1 MLTDDQ
7 RIEARHKLAA
17 GRVLAY
23 RKMPYYT
30 RALIAIETFEREGM
44 GTFGVD
50 KFWRLYYDP
59 VKCLEWTTEEISA
72 VWLHEVNH
80 LIRDHNKRFEALEG
94 VGHDQEMFNAAAD
107 AAINTDL
114 KKQGV
119 ILPNP
124 EVRVYVE
131 SKLSPSWKKG
141 MTAEQ
146 MYWAVYGKGKG
157 KKQEEAGKGTPE
169 PPQSS
174 DEKDEEE
181 GEDPFAGLPDARDT
195 SEESESDSQDDAE
208 GENEEESSEDPEGSQ
223 NGSDDSNEDSDGD
236 SESSEKGSEEGGESP
251 QSDSSDE
258 SGEESSEDSE
268 GPQNDSDG
276 SEESEEDSENSES
289 GGEGSD
295 AEDSEGSS
303 EDSESGEEGQEGSE
317 SGEEGEQA
325 DGEQNEPATKPQP
338 ESDCGSCAGGES
350 REYEDKTGD
359 RAMERSSADFL
370 RKKVSEDIVDYDRSN
385 PGVIPGD
392 VVRDAKHVL
401 EPQVDW
407 RDEFIA
413 LCRRL
418 IGNQRGYQDY
428 TYARPSRR
436 TGTTNV
442 ILPSMKSPNPPQIAA
457 VLDTSGSMREGHEI
471 AAALGELEDL
481 VNRFGRL
488 SPQGGVHIVNCDVGA
503 TVELVRDLRNFE
515 IVGGG
520 GTDMRVG
527 IKCAAEIKP
536 RMNIIIT
543 ITDGMTPWPDKKPQE
558 NLTAHY
564 IALITQDNRRGW
576 GTSNIAKNVPE
587 WMHCIEVKISDRRRP
602 R

>member
-94 VGHDQEMFNAAAD
+94 VGHNQEMFNSAAD

-146 MYWAVYGKGKG
+146 MYWAVYGKGK
-157 KKQEEAGKGTPE
+157 KQEDAGKGTPE
-169 PPQSS
+169 PPQAS
-174 DEKDEEE
+174 DEKDKEEE
-181 GEDPFAGLPDARDT
+181 EDPFAGLPDARDA
-195 SEESESDSQDDAE
+195 SEESENDSQDDAE
-208 GENEEESSEDPEGSQ
+208 GENEEESSEDVEDSQ
-223 NGSDDSNEDSDGD
+223 NGTGDSGEDTDTDDANDNGDSD
-236 SESSEKGSEEGGESP
+236 SEEEGSGEGGESP

-268 GPQNDSDG
+268 GPQNGSDGSGDSDEDSDG
-276 SEESEEDSENSES
+276 EGDSEDGES
-289 GGEGSD
+289 GEGGEGS
-295 AEDSEGSS
+295 ESE
-303 EDSESGEEGQEGSE
+303 
-317 SGEEGEQA
+317 EEGEPT
-325 DGEQNEPATKPQP
+325 DSEQNESATKPQP